1 MTGDRLAVVGCGA
14 VTRQCHLP
22 ALAIPGPFR
31 LTTLLDS
38 DDEHA
43 RAAALIY
50 LGLLADNNLTLPEP
64 RLAHDVR
71 EVLDEFDVAI
81 VATPP
86 DSHVDI
92 TTTLVESGKHVLV
105 EKPVTCSTAELTRLA
120 TAVAG
125 RSAVVVP
132 AHVRRLFPSAD
143 WVRRVLAGGR
153 LGTLRRVRWAE
164 GMPFAWPVTSPHTFG
179 PAAAGGG
186 PLHDLGLHVLDLL
199 GHWLGW
205 PAELVSIA
213 HNAMGGTE
221 TEVELEL
228 TFSGVPV
235 HITLSRLRELANA
248 VVIEG
253 STATLQVDARREA
266 RYVEYDAHGRV
277 VAEGSVSANPS
288 TGHTRAGLF
297 WQQLVEFERATAGA
311 PTRLPRL
318 DDIFPVTRLI
328 ERCHR
333 ARPTPLARPW
343 TLARTV
349 RPSRSP
355 RVSVTGATGFIGA
368 NIVETL
374 LEQRAER
381 VTAIGHRLPKFT
393 RLAHL
398 DRSRLGQEHLDIR
411 DATALKRIFDSSD
424 IVIHT
429 TYGNAGSELQRW
441 STTVDGTAAV
451 VAAAKAAGVRRLVLL
466 SSMAVYEP
474 ASALEEHCRRI
485 PHRPQDRSYAQ
496 QKLAAERIV
505 HDAADD
511 LEVTCLQPGVVY
523 GPFGPNWTIAA
534 IESLRADNRGLPS
547 GPGGGICNA
556 VHVLDVAAAA
566 AFLATAGGVDNHC
579 FLLRGPEAVAWGTF
593 YDHYRDMLG
602 LPHHNAADDDG
613 WPERLRSYYA
623 DRTTISNERLHAIG
637 FSPEIDLPAGMAHT
651 AAWASWAGLV

>member
-1 MTGDRLAVVGCGA
+1 MTGDRLAVIGCGA
-14 VTRQCHLP
+14 VTRRCHLP
-22 ALAIPGPFR
+22 ALAVPGPFG
-31 LTTLLDS
+31 LTTLVDS
-38 DDEHA
+38 EGEHA
-43 RAAALIY
+43 RAAAQIY
-50 LGLLADNNLTLPEP
+50 TGLLADNNLTLPEP

-92 TTTLVESGKHVLV
+92 ALTLVEAGKHVLI

-125 RSAVVVP
+125 SSALVVP
-132 AHVRRLFPSAD
+132 AHVRRLFPAAD
-143 WVRRVLAGGR
+143 WVRQVLASGR
-153 LGTLRRVRWAE
+153 LGTLSRIGWAE

-179 PAAAGGG
+179 PTAAGGG
-186 PLHDLGLHVLDLL
+186 PMHDLGPHVFDLL

-205 PAELVSIA
+205 PGELVGIA
-213 HNAMGGTE
+213 HNALGGTE

-235 HITLSRLRELANA
+235 RITLSRLRELANA

-253 STATLQVDARREA
+253 SEARLRVDVWREA
-266 RYVEYDAHGRV
+266 RYVEYGPDGRV
-277 VAEGSVSANPS
+277 VDEGAVPADPS
-288 TGHTRAGLF
+288 TEHTRSGLF
-297 WQQLVEFERATAGA
+297 WQQLVEFERATSGA

-318 DDIFPVTRLI
+318 DDIVPVTLLI
-328 ERCHR
+328 ERCHT
-333 ARPTPLARPW
+333 ARPAALARPW

-349 RPSRSP
+349 RASRT
-355 RVSVTGATGFIGA
+355 RCVSVTGATGFIGA

-374 LEQRAER
+374 LEQGAEH
-381 VTAIGHRLPKFT
+381 VIAIGHTLPKFA

-398 DRSRLGQEHLDIR
+398 DRTRLRQEHLDIR
-411 DATALKRIFDSSD
+411 DTTALKRAFDGSD

-429 TYGNAGSELQRW
+429 TYGNAGSELERW
-441 STTVDGTAAV
+441 TATVEGTAAV
-451 VAAAKAAGVRRLVLL
+451 VEAAKAAGVRRLVLL

-474 ASALEEHCRRI
+474 APILDERSRKI
-485 PHRPQDRSYAQ
+485 PHRPQDHSYAQ
-496 QKLAAERIV
+496 QKLASERVV

-534 IESLRADNRGLPS
+534 IKSLRADNRGLPS

-566 AFLATAGGVDNHC
+566 AFLANAGGVHNRC
-579 FLLRGPEAVAWGTF
+579 FLLRGPEAVTWGTF

-602 LPHHNAADDDG
+602 LPHHDAADNDA
-613 WPERLRSYYA
+613 WPERLRRHYA
-623 DRTTISNERLHAIG
+623 DSTTISNERLHSVG
-637 FSPEIDLPAGMAHT
+637 FSPEINRRTGMAHV